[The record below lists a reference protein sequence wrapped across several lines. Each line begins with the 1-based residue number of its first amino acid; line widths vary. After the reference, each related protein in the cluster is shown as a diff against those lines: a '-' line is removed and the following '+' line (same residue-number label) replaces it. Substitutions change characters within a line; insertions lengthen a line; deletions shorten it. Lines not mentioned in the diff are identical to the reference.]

1 MTVNNSL
8 AKRDQSMKLSVYLQ
22 NDAVKKQ
29 INQVVGGKNGTRF
42 ISSIVSAVQSTPAL
56 QECTSPSIVNAALLG
71 EALNLS
77 PSSQLGQFYMVPFD
91 NRKKGCKEAQFQL
104 GYKGYIQ
111 LAERSGYYKKL
122 NVLAIKEGELIR
134 YDPLDEE
141 IEVELID
148 DDVIREET
156 PAMGYYAMFE
166 YENGFRKTMYWSKK
180 KMMAHAE
187 KYSPA
192 FSRNGGAKTL
202 ELLEQGKIPEKDLW
216 KYSSFWFKD
225 FDGMALKTMLRQLIS
240 KWGIM
245 SIDLQKAID
254 KDMAVI
260 QEDGSADYVENAAE
274 ELDKGMIDD
283 LDTTAS
289 KKAMEDWAGV
299 IEVPASR
306 FFDKVTLTKTG
317 AGGFA
322 TTGGKAIDFL
332 IVDKNAAIQYQ
343 KHTVSKIITPEQNQT
358 ADAWKFGY
366 RTVGIAEAQDNKK
379 VAIYVHKAGE

>member
-1 MTVNNSL
+1 M
-8 AKRDQSMKLSVYLQ
+8 
-22 NDAVKKQ
+22 NDIFKAYDFKNEQQWLKGRMNG
-29 INQVVGGKNGTRF
+29 IGGSDASAVVGMNPYKSNIDLFEEKIGR
-42 ISSIVSAVQSTPAL
+42 V

-77 PSSQLGQFYMVPFD
+77 PSPQLGQFYMVPFD

-274 ELDKGMIDD
+274 ELDNDNVVAEQEIKEVQPETKAPDPEKESD
-283 LDTTAS
+283 QREAS
-289 KKAMEDWAGV
+289 D
-299 IEVPASR
+299 IEAE
-306 FFDKVTLTKTG
+306 FFDK
-317 AGGFA
+317 
-322 TTGGKAIDFL
+322 
-332 IVDKNAAIQYQ
+332 
-343 KHTVSKIITPEQNQT
+343 
-358 ADAWKFGY
+358 
-366 RTVGIAEAQDNKK
+366 
-379 VAIYVHKAGE
+379 

>member
-77 PSSQLGQFYMVPFD
+77 PSPQLGQFYMVPFD

-274 ELDKGMIDD
+274 ELDNDNVVAEQEIKEVQPETKAPDPEKESD
-283 LDTTAS
+283 QREAS
-289 KKAMEDWAGV
+289 D
-299 IEVPASR
+299 IEEE
-306 FFDKVTLTKTG
+306 FFDK
-317 AGGFA
+317 
-322 TTGGKAIDFL
+322 
-332 IVDKNAAIQYQ
+332 
-343 KHTVSKIITPEQNQT
+343 
-358 ADAWKFGY
+358 
-366 RTVGIAEAQDNKK
+366 
-379 VAIYVHKAGE
+379 

>member
-77 PSSQLGQFYMVPFD
+77 PSPQLGQFYMVPFD

-274 ELDKGMIDD
+274 ELDNDNVVAEQEIKEVQPETKAPEPEKESDQRE
-283 LDTTAS
+283 AS
-289 KKAMEDWAGV
+289 D
-299 IEVPASR
+299 IEAE
-306 FFDKVTLTKTG
+306 FFDK
-317 AGGFA
+317 
-322 TTGGKAIDFL
+322 
-332 IVDKNAAIQYQ
+332 
-343 KHTVSKIITPEQNQT
+343 
-358 ADAWKFGY
+358 
-366 RTVGIAEAQDNKK
+366 
-379 VAIYVHKAGE
+379 

>member
-1 MTVNNSL
+1 MAVNNSL

-29 INQVVGGKNGTRF
+29 INQVVGGKNRTRF

-77 PSSQLGQFYMVPFD
+77 PSPQLGQFYMVPFD

-274 ELDKGMIDD
+274 ELDNDNIVAEQEIKEVQPE
-283 LDTTAS
+283 TKEPEPEKEVNQREAS
-289 KKAMEDWAGV
+289 D
-299 IEVPASR
+299 IEAE
-306 FFDKVTLTKTG
+306 FF
-317 AGGFA
+317 
-322 TTGGKAIDFL
+322 
-332 IVDKNAAIQYQ
+332 
-343 KHTVSKIITPEQNQT
+343 
-358 ADAWKFGY
+358 
-366 RTVGIAEAQDNKK
+366 NK
-379 VAIYVHKAGE
+379 

>member
-1 MTVNNSL
+1 M
-8 AKRDQSMKLSVYLQ
+8 
-22 NDAVKKQ
+22 
-29 INQVVGGKNGTRF
+29 TRF
-42 ISSIVSAVQSTPAL
+42 ISSIVSAAQATPAL
-56 QECTSPSIVNAALLG
+56 QECTNPSILSAALLG

-77 PSSQLGQFYMVPFD
+77 PSPQLGQFYMVPFD

-274 ELDKGMIDD
+274 ELDNDNIVAEQEIEKEVNQRD
-283 LDTTAS
+283 AS
-289 KKAMEDWAGV
+289 D
-299 IEVPASR
+299 IEAE
-306 FFDKVTLTKTG
+306 FF
-317 AGGFA
+317 
-322 TTGGKAIDFL
+322 
-332 IVDKNAAIQYQ
+332 
-343 KHTVSKIITPEQNQT
+343 
-358 ADAWKFGY
+358 
-366 RTVGIAEAQDNKK
+366 NK
-379 VAIYVHKAGE
+379 